1 MRNPIL
7 FLAAAGALGL
17 GFGCSG
23 PVTTYGNAQA
33 TETVN
38 ADFGSTDLQTI
49 ADKMV
54 ASLVASN
61 RLQPDPA
68 DPGQPPLVAV
78 TRLRNDTSEHIDT
91 KSITDKI
98 RTSLIKSGKVRFS
111 ALDMQSDLASQYQL
125 QGTMADTATAK
136 AAGRQTG
143 ARYILG
149 GNISSI
155 VKQTSKVK
163 DVYYKITL
171 QATDIE
177 SAVIVW
183 ADEVEIRKDQVRRL
197 FGS

>member
-1 MRNPIL
+1 MKKPSIPL
-7 FLAAAGALGL
+7 LALGTLGL
-17 GFGCSG
+17 GLGCSG

-33 TETVN
+33 VETVN
-38 ADFGSTDLQTI
+38 TDFGSTDLQLI
-49 ADKMV
+49 ADRIVK
-54 ASLVASN
+54 SLTDSN

-68 DPGQPPLVAV
+68 DPGKPPLVAV

-91 KSITDKI
+91 RSITDKI
-98 RTSLIKSGKVRFS
+98 RTALIKSGKVRFS
-111 ALDMQSDLASQYQL
+111 ALDSQGELMDQYKL
-125 QGTMADTATAK
+125 QGAMADTATQK

-143 ARYILG
+143 SKYLLNG
-149 GNISSI
+149 SISSI
-155 VKQTSKVK
+155 VKQNGSRK

-183 ADEVEIRKDQVRRL
+183 ADEVEIRKDSVRRL